1 MKNRLYK
8 VLLSFIIVM
17 FLVGGCNSSINKKST
32 YNNKDKKI
40 ELILL
45 EDKENSYNNTLDSLI
60 NQFESK
66 NKDIKIIRKHCE
78 DVNLEIKNGKDSW
91 DTAITLNTHIA
102 ELNKDKKIKD
112 LKGNIPEEIFLR
124 LDPKSVDAGKYNSKQ
139 YLIPDNIINSVTLLY
154 NKNIISNPPKS
165 FKELEQIGVDL
176 KTKGKIEYI
185 MAFDTN
191 NPLEYIP
198 FLGAFQGRIF
208 EDPMCSNTKI
218 MLNTEE
224 VQKWIEFIKTLVD
237 KKYVP
242 WNISEEEVDKLFLE
256 NKIPFIITS
265 TDKIREYKKQGIN
278 FEVYT
283 IPSIE
288 DKYPS
293 PFIITEGYVINEK
306 LKNEEKIKALD
317 KYLNFIL
324 SKESQTKIMKVQN
337 RFPTNM
343 QLIKSDIILKD
354 PIKLLQKEQLDKSVP
369 KPIIPETEY
378 VLSSITETIN
388 EFIYGKINSK
398 EAIEI
403 MQRKA
408 EDKIKSMKK

>member
-1 MKNRLYK
+1 MKSRLYK
-8 VLLSFIIVM
+8 ALLSLIILM
-17 FLVGGCNSSINKKST
+17 FLIGGCNYSINKKFT
-32 YNNKDKKI
+32 YNNKEKKT

-45 EDKENSYNNTLDSLI
+45 EDKEGFYDNALDSLI

-78 DVNLEIKNGKDSW
+78 DVNYEIKNGKDSW

-102 ELNKDKKIKD
+102 ELNKGKKIKD
-112 LKGNIPEEIFLR
+112 LKGKIPEELILR

-154 NKNIISNPPKS
+154 NKNIISNPPQS
-165 FKELEQIGVDL
+165 FKELEQIGGDL

-191 NPLEYIP
+191 NPLEYVP
-198 FLGAFQGRIF
+198 FLGAFQGKIF
-208 EDPMCSNTKI
+208 EDPMSSNTKI

-224 VQKWIEFIKTLVD
+224 VQNWIEFIKTLVD
-237 KKYVP
+237 KKYIP

-265 TDKIREYKKQGIN
+265 TDKIKEYKKQGMN

-306 LKNEEKIKALD
+306 LKDKKKIKALD

-378 VLSSITETIN
+378 VLSSMAETIN

-408 EDKIKSMKK
+408 EDEIKNMKR

>member
-78 DVNLEIKNGKDSW
+78 DVNWEIKNGKDRW

-154 NKNIISNPPKS
+154 NKNIISNAPKS

-265 TDKIREYKKQGIN
+265 TDKIKEYKKQGIN

-324 SKESQTKIMKVQN
+324 SKESQTKIMKVQD